1 MKRHTGQ
8 ICLSVI
14 LTLLI
19 AAGCAKTPQPPT
31 SSGSIS
37 TLGGI
42 SSQAGTETSNTENE
56 TGGSTT
62 SGNTIGTTSTTKQPS
77 DSHPATSAGKTES
90 PSNTTSSASVPSAA
104 SKKLTVMS
112 DAYSW
117 FGAAYKGAVPA
128 KKGKKYGLIDL
139 KGKVLVPFEYDAVR
153 GMSPDGHLVAW
164 KNADN
169 AFGKKAYIFDAKG
182 NKLWETAAMDVQTCY
197 ESVVVARSEISYDE
211 NENPSGYTV
220 YLLTPEGKKI
230 AEFPDI
236 DSFSGVSEG
245 YIVLHDY
252 HGPWYVV
259 DKAGKIVTGKKIFRD
274 DAEPDNLALNRTQLV
289 SNGLINGYFSKSN
302 IVDHSTIVSR
312 DFSKVYSF
320 IGNIASSAGTLF
332 TIRGDRF
339 YDPAAKADKYY
350 LFDAAKM
357 TTAGEESVEIQLSE
371 ALRQTGY
378 DSISLNAAEPYF
390 LVSRDSK
397 MGFLSRDGKTEK
409 LYDDAGRFA
418 AGKAI
423 VMEGKKAYILD
434 TNFRKISQEV
444 TGYDAVATLGEN
456 TFCLYKGDAQYLA
469 VYG

>member
-8 ICLSVI
+8 ICLSVV

-19 AAGCAKTPQPPT
+19 AAGCSKKPDSPA
-31 SSGSIS
+31 SSGGIS
-37 TLGGI
+37 TPGGI
-42 SSQAGTETSNTENE
+42 SSQASTESSNTENE
-56 TGGSTT
+56 TGESTT
-62 SGNTIGTTSTTKQPS
+62 SGNTVGVTSATQQPS
-77 DSHPATSAGKTES
+77 NSHPATSAGKTES
-90 PSNTTSSASVPSAA
+90 PTTTASSASVPSAA

-128 KKGKKYGLIDL
+128 KKGEKYGLIDL

-164 KNADN
+164 KKADN
-169 AFGKKAYIFDAKG
+169 PFGEVAYIFDSKG
-182 NKLWETAAMDVQTCY
+182 NKLWETDDMDVQTCY
-197 ESVVVARSEISYDE
+197 EGIVVARSELSYDE
-211 NENPSGYTV
+211 NEDPTGYTV
-220 YLLTPEGKKI
+220 YLLTPKGKKI
-230 AEFPDI
+230 AEFPDV
-236 DSFSGVSEG
+236 DSFSGASEG

-259 DKAGKIVTGKKIFRD
+259 DKTGKTVTSKKIFKD
-274 DAEPDNLALNRTQLV
+274 DAEPNALNRTQLV

-312 DFSKVYSF
+312 DFSKIYSF
-320 IGNIASSAGTLF
+320 IGHIASSAGTLF
-332 TIRGDRF
+332 TIHGDRF
-339 YDPAAKADKYY
+339 YDPTAKADKYY

-357 TTAGEESVEIQLSE
+357 TTAGEKSVEIQLSE

-390 LVSRDSK
+390 LVSRDGK

-409 LYDDAGRFA
+409 LFDDAGRFA

-423 VMEGKKAYILD
+423 VMEGKKAYIID
-434 TNFRKISQEV
+434 SNFRRLSQEV

-456 TFCLYKGDAQYLA
+456 AFCLYKGDAQYLA
-469 VYG
+469 IYS